1 MPQGIEYFES
11 SAKRHFT
18 DRSKKSEIAEMD
30 LFNFPEKYPMEYKIA
45 TEKNYDRNLNTI
57 DIIGANVNSK
67 KPMAIRNR
75 IIAQE

>member
-1 MPQGIEYFES
+1 
-11 SAKRHFT
+11 
-18 DRSKKSEIAEMD
+18 
-30 LFNFPEKYPMEYKIA
+30 MEHKIA
-45 TEKNYDRNLNTI
+45 SEKNYDRNLNTI